1 MACSKNEIGEGTGRG
16 ISGRCIWVEGKN
28 EKGRK
33 LKIVIAAIL
42 LVAFL
47 GTVKNRYAFRFRN
60 VGDKR

>member
-1 MACSKNEIGEGTGRG
+1 MACSKNVIGEGTGRG

-33 LKIVIAAIL
+33 LKIVIVAI
-42 LVAFL
+42 
-47 GTVKNRYAFRFRN
+47 NICRFCMLYKRALCFYLRN